1 MEEIKKLSFIIP
13 CYGSEKT
20 VGIVIKEID
29 EVVSKN
35 DKYDYEI
42 VAVNDHSPDNVWNV
56 LKEIAKTN
64 SKVKL
69 INLP

>member
-1 MEEIKKLSFIIP
+1 MEENKKISFLIP

-29 EVVSKN
+29 ETVSKN

-42 VAVNDHSPDNVWNV
+42 IMDH
-56 LKEIAKTN
+56 KKCR
-64 SKVKL
+64 L
-69 INLP
+69 IFTHIFFRE